1 MIKFEKISREQWE
14 RDLNA
19 LFVPF
24 MASFSYDNVKIPTRA
39 TRNAS
44 GHDFV
49 TPFAFDLAP
58 GESITIPTGI
68 RMVTDQQVW
77 LLAMPRSGLGCK
89 YRLQLDNTVGNV
101 DGDYWESDNEGHIFA
116 KITNDGKEGKKL
128 ELNAGDRF
136 MQGVI
141 LPYFKTDDDDVRT
154 PRNGGHGSTGK

>member
-1 MIKFEKISREQWE
+1 MLKFEKISRGQWE

-19 LFVPF
+19 LLIPF
-24 MASFSYDNVKIPTRA
+24 MAYSYDNVKIPTRA

-49 TPFAFDLAP
+49 TPFAFNLSP

-77 LLAMPRSGLGCK
+77 LLAMPRIGLGCK
-89 YRLQLDNTVGNV
+89 YRLQLNNSVGNA
-101 DGDYWESDNEGHIFA
+101 DGDYWESDKEGHIFA
-116 KITNDGKEGKKL
+116 KITHDGKEGKKL
-128 ELNAGDRF
+128 ELSAGDRF

-141 LPYFKTDDDDVRT
+141 LPYFKTDDDDVQT

>member
-89 YRLQLDNTVGNV
+89 Y
-101 DGDYWESDNEGHIFA
+101 
-116 KITNDGKEGKKL
+116 
-128 ELNAGDRF
+128 
-136 MQGVI
+136 
-141 LPYFKTDDDDVRT
+141 
-154 PRNGGHGSTGK
+154 